1 MDEEGKDGKADK
13 EIFCMEITNGYVF
26 RQIFEFY
33 NQLVVN
39 KVPMFLKEN
48 GVTIQTSISS
58 PKEGNKLLSDVE
70 IFTNDIIKYNIN
82 TDLTTIKKKDSDTPC
97 QIEKINMINI
107 KSILKSVSK
116 QNSIKLY
123 KNVGSDNID
132 LQIKGI
138 NIDNTKIITSK
149 YESTYF
155 NLEDFEDIESEPN
168 MRLDISQFC
177 ITMKGLLRDSSVASF
192 KFYKDGLIIEG
203 NTGDNIVKYNQ
214 WGKLEGDYK
223 ECKVGLS
230 FIKAL
235 CKINSLSNH
244 SIIKLFCSK
253 PGFMKI
259 SHKIADFGEHNIYIS

>member
-1 MDEEGKDGKADK
+1 MDEEEGKEGK

-48 GVTIQTSISS
+48 GVTIQTSIST

-70 IFTNDIIKYNIN
+70 IFTGDIIKYNIN
-82 TDLTTIKKKDSDTPC
+82 TDLTTIKKEDSNTPC

-107 KSILKSVSK
+107 KSVLKSVSK

-123 KNVGSDNID
+123 KNVGSENID

-149 YESTYF
+149 YESSYF
-155 NLEDFEDIESEPN
+155 NLEDFEDIDHEPN
-168 MRLDISQFC
+168 IRLDITQFC
-177 ITMKGLLRDSSVASF
+177 ITMKGLLRDSTIASF
-192 KFYKDGLIIEG
+192 KFYNNGLTIEG
-203 NTGDNIVKYNQ
+203 NNENNNVVKYNK
-214 WGKLEGDYK
+214 WGKIEGDFK

-244 SIIKLFCSK
+244 SIVKLFCSK
-253 PGFMKI
+253 SGFMKI